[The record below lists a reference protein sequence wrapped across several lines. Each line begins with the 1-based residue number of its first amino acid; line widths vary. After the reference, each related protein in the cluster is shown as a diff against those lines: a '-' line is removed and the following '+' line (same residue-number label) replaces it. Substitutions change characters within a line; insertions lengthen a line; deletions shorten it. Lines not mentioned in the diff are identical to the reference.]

1 MAKNKDILTKDVL
14 TTGDI
19 AKICNVSIR
28 TASKWFDKGLLKG
41 YQLPGS
47 GDRRIPADEFQEFAK
62 KYNMPYKKQ
71 KPKTKGD

>member
-1 MAKNKDILTKDVL
+1 MTKNKDILKKDVL

-47 GDRRIPADEFQEFAK
+47 GDRRIPADEFQEFMK
-62 KYNMPYKKQ
+62 KHNMPFKKRTF
-71 KPKTKGD
+71 KTKQD